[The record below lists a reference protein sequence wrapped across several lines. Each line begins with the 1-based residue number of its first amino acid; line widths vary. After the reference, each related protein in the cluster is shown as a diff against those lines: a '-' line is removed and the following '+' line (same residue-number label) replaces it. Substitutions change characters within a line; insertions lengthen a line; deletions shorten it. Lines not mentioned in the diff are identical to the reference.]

1 VHRVKFSRRSDL
13 GLPLGQLLARA
24 WLANLPER
32 PDFVMAVPLSSRRLA
47 ERGFNQSSALA
58 RAVARSLT
66 VPARAGVLRRCRD
79 TVAQSSL
86 GRAERAVNLA
96 GSFQVVVPRQVRAR
110 SILVV
115 DDVITTGATFDEI
128 VSALQT
134 NGARK
139 VECIALARAGRD

>member
-1 VHRVKFSRRSDL
+1 
-13 GLPLGQLLARA
+13 
-24 WLANLPER
+24 
-32 PDFVMAVPLSSRRLA
+32 
-47 ERGFNQSSALA
+47 
-58 RAVARSLT
+58 
-66 VPARAGVLRRCRD
+66 
-79 TVAQSSL
+79 
-86 GRAERAVNLA
+86 
-96 GSFQVVVPRQVRAR
+96 VVVPRQVRAR